1 MHQSAPVIGVVGLG
15 YVGLPVAVAFA
26 RHYAVIGYDINATRI
41 EELARGYDRNQ
52 EVGSDDLKN
61 PRLTFTADLEKLR
74 KANFFIVTVPTPI
87 DVYKVPDLTPL
98 RNASKALAQ
107 ILEPGDTVVYEST
120 VYPGCTEEVCIPI
133 LEESGLKVIRDFW
146 VGYSPERINPG
157 DPEHPFEKIPKVVS
171 GITPEAL
178 AYIAEVYQRVLEAPL
193 HRAPTIKVAE
203 AAKVIENTQRD
214 LNIALI
220 NELALLFHEMG
231 LSVYDVLAAA
241 STKWN
246 FHRYTPGLVG
256 GHCIGVDPYYLTYK
270 VTGIGFHPQLILA
283 GRRVNDEMPRRIA
296 EMILQSLAQSHHPTP
311 WNILILGFTF
321 KENVPDIRN
330 TKVYDLYMTLRSHG
344 AQVDIH
350 DPLAHPD
357 EVAQEY
363 GLTLTEPRPHAYHA
377 IVLAVPHDAYLDLS
391 QPDFEAWAQPGALFA
406 DIKGKFRCRI
416 HEPLKYWTL

>member
-1 MHQSAPVIGVVGLG
+1 MGLG
-15 YVGLPVAVAFA
+15 YVGLPVAAAFA
-26 RHYAVIGYDINATRI
+26 KHYRVIGYDINAKRI
-41 EELARGYDRNQ
+41 EELSQGYDRNR
-52 EVGSDDLKN
+52 EVTPEKLKN

-74 KANFFIVTVPTPI
+74 EANFFIVTVPTPI
-87 DVYKVPDLTPL
+87 DLYKVPDLTPL
-98 RNASKALAQ
+98 RKASESLAK
-107 ILEPGDTVVYEST
+107 ILKPGDTIVYEST

-133 LEESGLKVIRDFW
+133 LETSGLKVVRDFW

-157 DPEHPFEKIPKVVS
+157 DLEHPFEKIPKVVS

-178 AYIAEVYQRVLEAPL
+178 DYIAEVYQRVLEVPL
-193 HRAPTIKVAE
+193 HRAPSLKVAE

-231 LSVYDVLAAA
+231 ISVYDVLAAA

-270 VTGIGFHPQLILA
+270 ATGIGFHPQLILA
-283 GRRVNDEMPRRIA
+283 GRRVNDEMPRRIG
-296 EMILQSLAQSHHPTP
+296 EMLLQSLAQSQHPTP
-311 WNILILGFTF
+311 WNILILGFAF
-321 KENVPDIRN
+321 KEDVPDIRN

-344 AQVDIH
+344 AEVDIH
-350 DPLAHPD
+350 DPLAHPE

-377 IVLAVPHDAYLDLS
+377 IILAVSHKAYLQLS
-391 QPDFEAWAQPGALFA
+391 QTDFEAWAKPNALFA
-406 DIKGKFRCRI
+406 DIKGKFSCRI
-416 HEPLKYWTL
+416 HEPLRYWTL

>member
-1 MHQSAPVIGVVGLG
+1 VHHRAPVIGVVGLG

-26 RHYAVIGYDINATRI
+26 RHYAVIGYDINAVRI
-41 EELARGYDRNQ
+41 EELTRGYDRNQ
-52 EVGSDDLKN
+52 EVSSDDLRN
-61 PRLTFTADLEKLR
+61 PGLTFTADLEKLR
-74 KANFFIVTVPTPI
+74 EANFFIVTVPTPI

-98 RNASKALAQ
+98 RKASEALAQ
-107 ILEPGDTVVYEST
+107 ILKPGDTVVYEST

-133 LEESGLKVIRDFW
+133 LETSGLKVIRDFW

-178 AYIAEVYQRVLEAPL
+178 EYIAGVYQRVLEAPL
-193 HRAPTIKVAE
+193 HRAPSIKVAE

-246 FHRYTPGLVG
+246 FHHYTPGLVG

-270 VTGIGFHPQLILA
+270 ATGIGFHPQLILA

-377 IVLAVPHDAYLDLS
+377 IVLAVPHEAYLNLS
-391 QPDFEAWAQPGALFA
+391 QSDFEAWAKPGALFA

-416 HEPLKYWTL
+416 HEPFKYWTL

>member
-1 MHQSAPVIGVVGLG
+1 MRQSAPIIGVVGLG
-15 YVGLPVAVAFA
+15 YVGLPVAAAFA
-26 RHYAVIGYDINATRI
+26 KHYRVIGYDINAERI
-41 EELARGYDRNQ
+41 QELSQGYDRNR
-52 EVGSDDLKN
+52 EVTPEKLKN
-61 PRLTFTADLEKLR
+61 PRLTFTEDLEKLR
-74 KANFFIVTVPTPI
+74 EANFFIVTVPTPI
-87 DVYKVPDLTPL
+87 DLYKVPDLTPL
-98 RNASKALAQ
+98 RKASESLAK
-107 ILEPGDTVVYEST
+107 ILKPGDTIVYEST
-120 VYPGCTEEVCIPI
+120 VYPGCTEEVCIPV
-133 LEESGLKVIRDFW
+133 LETSGLKVVRDFW

-178 AYIAEVYQRVLEAPL
+178 EYIAEVYQRVLEVPL
-193 HRAPTIKVAE
+193 HRAPSLKVAE

-231 LSVYDVLAAA
+231 ISVYDVLDAA

-270 VTGIGFHPQLILA
+270 ATGIGFHPQLILA
-283 GRRVNDEMPRRIA
+283 GRRVNDEMPRRIG
-296 EMILQSLAQSHHPTP
+296 EMLLQSLAQSQHPTP

-321 KENVPDIRN
+321 KEDVPDIRN

-344 AQVDIH
+344 AEVDIH
-350 DPLAHPD
+350 DPLAHPE
-357 EVAQEY
+357 EVDQEY

-377 IVLAVPHDAYLDLS
+377 IILAVSHKAYLQLS
-391 QPDFEAWAQPGALFA
+391 QADFEAWAKPNALFA
-406 DIKGKFRCRI
+406 DIKGKFSCRI
-416 HEPLKYWTL
+416 HEPLRYWTL